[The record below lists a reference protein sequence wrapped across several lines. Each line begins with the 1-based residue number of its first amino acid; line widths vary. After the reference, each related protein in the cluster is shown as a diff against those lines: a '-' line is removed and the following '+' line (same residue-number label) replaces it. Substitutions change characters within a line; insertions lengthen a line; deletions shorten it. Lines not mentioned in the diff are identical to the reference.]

1 MFNSI
6 SGTIT
11 HKGTAVIYL
20 ENNGIEWEIHV
31 SSKSISLLPSSG
43 SSARIIT
50 YLHVREDNVT
60 LYGFYDEKERTLFFE
75 LIKIN
80 GIGPKQAL
88 KILSGI
94 SADDFITAL
103 DSENVSLL
111 STLPGIGQKTAQ
123 KIVLAMRGKLLK
135 ESALDGAGTAS
146 ASPYSDIIKA
156 LTDMGFDFRKASK
169 TVEDI
174 AKESDIKNLDI
185 AEKEKIIL
193 KKAIIALSSM

>member
-11 HKGTAVIYL
+11 HKGTAVIHL

-31 SSKSISLLPSSG
+31 SSKSISLIPSSG

-50 YLHVREDNVT
+50 YLHVREDNIT

-123 KIVLAMRGKLLK
+123 KIVLAMRGKLLT
-135 ESALDGAGTAS
+135 EGAAGAAS
-146 ASPYSDIIKA
+146 APSQYSDIIKA
-156 LTDMGFDFRKASK
+156 LTDMGFDYRKASK
-169 TVEDI
+169 TVESI
-174 AKESDIKNLDI
+174 AKDSDVKNLDF
-185 AEKEKIIL
+185 AEKEKAIL

>member
-11 HKGTAVIYL
+11 YKGASVVYL
-20 ENNGIEWEIHV
+20 ENNGIEWEIHT
-31 SSKSISLLPSSG
+31 SSKSISLIPSINNN
-43 SSARIIT
+43 ARIMT
-50 YLHVREDNVT
+50 YLHVREDNIT
-60 LYGFYDEKERTLFFE
+60 LYGFNDEKERSLFFE

-94 SADDFITAL
+94 SVDDFISAL
-103 DSENVSLL
+103 DSENISLL

-135 ESALDGAGTAS
+135 DSIADVS
-146 ASPYSDIIKA
+146 ASSSQYNDIIKA
-156 LTDMGFDFRKASK
+156 LTDMGFEYRKASK
-169 TVEDI
+169 TVEII
-174 AKESDIKNLDI
+174 AKEDDIKNLDF
-185 AEKEKIIL
+185 AEKEKAIL

>member
-6 SGTIT
+6 FGTVT
-11 HKGTAVIYL
+11 YKGASVVHL
-20 ENNGIEWEIHV
+20 ENNGIEWEIHT
-31 SSKSISLLPSSG
+31 SSKSVSLIPSINN
-43 SSARIIT
+43 SARIMT
-50 YLHVREDNVT
+50 YLHVREDNIT
-60 LYGFYDEKERTLFFE
+60 LYGFHDKKERSLFFE

-94 SADDFITAL
+94 SVDDFISAL
-103 DSENVSLL
+103 DSENISLL

-135 ESALDGAGTAS
+135 EQDTVATPSQ
-146 ASPYSDIIKA
+146 YNDIIKA
-156 LTDMGFDFRKASK
+156 LTDMGFDYRKAAK
-169 TVEDI
+169 TVETI
-174 AKESDIKNLDI
+174 AKEEDIKNLDF
-185 AEKEKIIL
+185 AEKEKAIL

>member
-6 SGTIT
+6 TGTIT
-11 HKGTAVIYL
+11 HKGTSTIHL
-20 ENNGIEWEIHV
+20 ENNGIEWEINV
-31 SSKSISLLPSSG
+31 SAKSISFLPSSG
-43 SSARIIT
+43 NSIRIIT
-50 YLHVREDNVT
+50 HLHVREDNIT
-60 LYGFYDEKERTLFFE
+60 LYGFYDEKERSLFFE

-94 SADDFITAL
+94 SADDFIAAL
-103 DSENVSLL
+103 DSENISLL

-135 ESALDGAGTAS
+135 EKEIVPSQ
-146 ASPYSDIIKA
+146 YNDIIKA
-156 LTDMGFDFRKASK
+156 LTDMGFDYRKASK
-169 TVEDI
+169 TVENI
-174 AKESDIKNLDI
+174 AEDADVKKLDFS
-185 AEKEKIIL
+185 EKEKAIL

>member
-11 HKGTAVIYL
+11 HKGTSVIYL

-31 SSKSISLLPSSG
+31 SAKSISLIPSGG
-43 SSARIIT
+43 SSVRIMT

-60 LYGFYDEKERTLFFE
+60 LFGFYDEKERTLFFE

-94 SADDFITAL
+94 SADDFISAL
-103 DSENVSLL
+103 DNENISLL

-135 ESALDGAGTAS
+135 ESALDGAGAFS
-146 ASPYSDIIKA
+146 SPYNDIIKA
-156 LTDMGFDFRKASK
+156 LTDIGFDYKKASK
-169 TVEDI
+169 TVENI
-174 AKESDIKNLDI
+174 AKQEDVKVLDFT
-185 AEKEKIIL
+185 EKEKTIL

>member
-11 HKGTAVIYL
+11 HKGASIVYL
-20 ENNGIEWEIHV
+20 ENNGIEWEICA
-31 SSKSISLLPSSG
+31 SSKSISLLPSPG
-43 SSARIIT
+43 KSARIMT
-50 YLHVREDNVT
+50 HLHVREDNIT
-60 LYGFYDEKERTLFFE
+60 LYGFYDEKERALFFE

-94 SADDFITAL
+94 SADDFISAL
-103 DSENVSLL
+103 DNENISLL

-135 ESALDGAGTAS
+135 EKEEILSQ
-146 ASPYSDIIKA
+146 YNDIIKA
-156 LTDMGFDFRKASK
+156 LTDMGFDYRKASK
-169 TVEDI
+169 TVENI
-174 AKESDIKNLDI
+174 AEEADVKGLDFV
-185 AEKEKIIL
+185 EKEKAIL
-193 KKAIIALSSM
+193 KKAIITLSSQ

>member
-6 SGTIT
+6 NGIIT
-11 HKGTAVIYL
+11 YKGTSIVFL

-43 SSARIIT
+43 NSARIIT
-50 YLHVREDNVT
+50 HLHVREDNIT

-94 SADDFITAL
+94 SADDFVSAL
-103 DSENVSLL
+103 DNENISLL

-135 ESALDGAGTAS
+135 DGAAVE
-146 ASPYSDIIKA
+146 ALSPHSDIIKA
-156 LTDMGFDFRKASK
+156 LTDMGFDYKKASI
-169 TVEDI
+169 TVENI
-174 AKESDIKNLDI
+174 AKEADIKNLDF
-185 AEKEKIIL
+185 AEKEKAIL